1 MVSPRA
7 ILASNSASIAIRPP
21 IRLLGK
27 HLDLGINIP
36 RRSPMTAF
44 SGASRNAYRPFSRR
58 ASMRRVMLM
67 AVAVLVLVLAC
78 SGGSGN
84 FVGKWESTFGGVT
97 LDLKADNTA
106 EFTVVGIQRE
116 GTWEVVGKNQIVVK
130 GGAQDLALTLDD
142 DGALSGRGGT
152 FVRQK

>member
-1 MVSPRA
+1 
-7 ILASNSASIAIRPP
+7 
-21 IRLLGK
+21 
-27 HLDLGINIP
+27 
-36 RRSPMTAF
+36 
-44 SGASRNAYRPFSRR
+44 
-58 ASMRRVMLM
+58 MRRVLLL
-67 AVAVLVLVLAC
+67 AVAGLVLAC

-116 GTWEVVGKNQIVVK
+116 GIWEVVGKNQIVVK
-130 GGAQDLALTLDD
+130 GGAKDLALTLDEE
-142 DGALSGRGGT
+142 GALSGQGGT

>member
-1 MVSPRA
+1 
-7 ILASNSASIAIRPP
+7 
-21 IRLLGK
+21 
-27 HLDLGINIP
+27 
-36 RRSPMTAF
+36 
-44 SGASRNAYRPFSRR
+44 
-58 ASMRRVMLM
+58 MRRVMLM

-106 EFTVVGIQRE
+106 DFTVVGIQRE